1 MVQSTIAENTK
12 RIIEHRGLKQ
22 KAVAK
27 RAGYSIQQFSALLN
41 HRKVIKDVDV
51 IAIAN
56 ALDVTPND
64 LFGDTGQPGA

>member
-1 MVQSTIAENTK
+1 MIQSAIAENTK
-12 RIIEHRGLKQ
+12 RIIECKGLKQ

-27 RAGYSIQQFSALLN
+27 RAGLSIQQLSALLN

-51 IAIAN
+51 IALAN

-64 LFGDTGQPGA
+64 LFADIRQGSA